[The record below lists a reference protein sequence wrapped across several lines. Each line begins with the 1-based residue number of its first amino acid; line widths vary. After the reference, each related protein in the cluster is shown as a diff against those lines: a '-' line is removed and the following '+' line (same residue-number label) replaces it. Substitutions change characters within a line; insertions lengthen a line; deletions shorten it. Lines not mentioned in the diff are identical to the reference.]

1 MKIDAYFSAAEVD
14 PAALAEATVVVID
27 VLRATTTVV
36 EALANG
42 ARGIYPTG
50 STEEAVKLAHSLG
63 RDDTLLCG
71 ERKGKK
77 VEGFDLGNSPREF
90 TRDAVEGKRLVMST
104 TNGTRAFIVGQDG
117 ARLLACA
124 FTNLSAVAGA
134 VASDPEVVVICAG
147 QSDQFSLDDTLC
159 AGHLIAKVLDGHDGE
174 HELNDAALAARMLAG
189 GRKPTRR
196 FLQETWGGRALME
209 IGLGDDLDICS
220 ELDRHDIVAEMRD
233 RAITRAGS

>member
-1 MKIDAYFSAAEVD
+1 
-14 PAALAEATVVVID
+14 
-27 VLRATTTVV
+27 
-36 EALANG
+36 
-42 ARGIYPTG
+42 
-50 STEEAVKLAHSLG
+50 
-63 RDDTLLCG
+63 
-71 ERKGKK
+71 
-77 VEGFDLGNSPREF
+77 
-90 TRDAVEGKRLVMST
+90 
-104 TNGTRAFIVGQDG
+104 
-117 ARLLACA
+117 
-124 FTNLSAVAGA
+124 
-134 VASDPEVVVICAG
+134 VICAG
-147 QSDQFSLDDTLC
+147 QSDQFSLDDALC